1 MFVGDRVGVVVA
13 IGIVTFIGDGV
24 GTGDCADVGG
34 GGGVVD
40 EFGANVGVAVRIW
53 FGALVVTSVGTDVGV
68 NVVDEFGVAVGVAV
82 RI

>member
-1 MFVGDRVGVVVA
+1 MMKATWLEPLVVA
-13 IGIVTFIGDGV
+13 VGIVTFIGDV
-24 GTGDCADVGG
+24 
-34 GGGVVD
+34 VVD

-68 NVVDEFGVAVGVAV
+68 NVVDKFGVAVGVAV